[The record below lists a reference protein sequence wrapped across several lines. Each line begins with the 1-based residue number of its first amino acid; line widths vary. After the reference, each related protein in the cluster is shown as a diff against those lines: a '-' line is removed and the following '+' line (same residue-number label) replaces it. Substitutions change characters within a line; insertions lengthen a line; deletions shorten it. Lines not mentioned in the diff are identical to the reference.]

1 MRCYFERTQWQY
13 AQALRPFD
21 VHFCGMI
28 NIIFRLV
35 WQSAFSRRTPDKP
48 LAYRYNA
55 EILLFA
61 DEVMQLIRGLPNAS
75 PILQGSAL
83 TIGNFDG
90 VHLGH
95 QAILR
100 HLRAK
105 ADELHLP
112 MVVMLFEPQPREYF
126 SAENAAARLM
136 HLRDKLFYFEQAGVD
151 IVIVAKFDRSFAAL
165 PAQQFIEDWL
175 VRKLNVK
182 FLSIGDDFKFGAKRL
197 GNFAML
203 QQAGEKFGF
212 TVEDSH
218 SFCLNE
224 LRISSTAIR
233 EALAKDDLA
242 LAEKLL
248 GRPYRILGRVIHGN
262 ELGRTIGFPTANI
275 RLHRQVNPV
284 KGVYAVKVQLKSGA
298 LFNGVA
304 NIGTRPTIN
313 GMNQLLE
320 AHLFDFQG
328 DLYGQWLEVE
338 LCHKIRNEMKFPSF
352 EDLKKQIAQDVET
365 AKTFLEGVE

>member
-1 MRCYFERTQWQY
+1 
-13 AQALRPFD
+13 
-21 VHFCGMI
+21 
-28 NIIFRLV
+28 
-35 WQSAFSRRTPDKP
+35 
-48 LAYRYNA
+48 
-55 EILLFA
+55 
-61 DEVMQLIRGLPNAS
+61 MQLIRGLGNLPQNLHAC
-75 PILQGSAL
+75 AL

-100 HLRAK
+100 HLRTK

-126 SAENAAARLM
+126 CTENAPARLM
-136 HLRDKLFYFEQAGVD
+136 RLRDKLRYLKQAGVD
-151 IVIVAKFDRSFAAL
+151 MVIVAKFNRTFANL

-182 FLSIGDDFKFGAKRL
+182 FLSIGDDFKFGAKRQ
-197 GNFAML
+197 GNFTLL

-212 TVEDSH
+212 TVEDSR
-218 SFCLNE
+218 SFCLDA

-233 EALAKDDLA
+233 EALANDDLT

-284 KGVYAVKVQLKSGA
+284 KGVYAIKVRLKSGA
-298 LFNGVA
+298 FFDGVA

-313 GMNQLLE
+313 GVNQLLE

-328 DLYGQWLEVE
+328 DLYGEWLDVE

-352 EDLKKQIAQDVET
+352 DDLKAQITKDVET
-365 AKTFLEGVE
+365 AKNVFKTDRTL

>member
-1 MRCYFERTQWQY
+1 
-13 AQALRPFD
+13 
-21 VHFCGMI
+21 
-28 NIIFRLV
+28 
-35 WQSAFSRRTPDKP
+35 
-48 LAYRYNA
+48 
-55 EILLFA
+55 
-61 DEVMQLIRGLPNAS
+61 MQLIRGLGNLPQNLHAC
-75 PILQGSAL
+75 AL

-100 HLRAK
+100 HLRTK

-126 SAENAAARLM
+126 CAENAPARLM
-136 HLRDKLFYFEQAGVD
+136 RLRDKLRYLKQAGVD
-151 IVIVAKFDRSFAAL
+151 MVIVAKFDRTFADL

-175 VRKLNVK
+175 VRKLNVT
-182 FLSIGDDFKFGAKRL
+182 FLSIGDDFKFGAKRQ
-197 GNFAML
+197 GNFKLL

-212 TVEDSH
+212 TVEDSR
-218 SFCLNE
+218 SFCLDE

-233 EALAKDDLA
+233 EALANDDLK

-284 KGVYAVKVQLKSGA
+284 KGVYAVKVRLKSGA
-298 LFNGVA
+298 FFNGVA

-313 GMNQLLE
+313 GVNQLLE

-328 DLYGQWLEVE
+328 DLYGEWLDVE

-352 EDLKKQIAQDVET
+352 DDLKAQIAKDVET
-365 AKTFLEGVE
+365 AKNIFKTDRTF

>member
-1 MRCYFERTQWQY
+1 
-13 AQALRPFD
+13 
-21 VHFCGMI
+21 
-28 NIIFRLV
+28 
-35 WQSAFSRRTPDKP
+35 
-48 LAYRYNA
+48 
-55 EILLFA
+55 
-61 DEVMQLIRGLPNAS
+61 MQLIRGLGNLPQNLHAC
-75 PILQGSAL
+75 AL

-100 HLRAK
+100 HLRTK

-126 SAENAAARLM
+126 CTENAPARLM
-136 HLRDKLFYFEQAGVD
+136 RLRDKLRYLKQAGVD
-151 IVIVAKFDRSFAAL
+151 MVIVAKFDRTFANL

-175 VRKLNVK
+175 MRKLNVK
-182 FLSIGDDFKFGAKRL
+182 FLSIGDDFKFGSKRQ
-197 GNFAML
+197 GNFALL

-212 TVEDSH
+212 TVEDSR
-218 SFCLNE
+218 SFCLDE

-233 EALAKDDLA
+233 EALANDDLK

-284 KGVYAVKVQLKSGA
+284 KGVYAVKVRLKSGA
-298 LFNGVA
+298 FFNGVA

-313 GMNQLLE
+313 GVNQLLE

-328 DLYGQWLEVE
+328 DLYGQWLDIE

-352 EDLKKQIAQDVET
+352 DDLKAQIAQDVET
-365 AKTFLEGVE
+365 AKNVFKTNRTL

>member
-1 MRCYFERTQWQY
+1 
-13 AQALRPFD
+13 
-21 VHFCGMI
+21 
-28 NIIFRLV
+28 
-35 WQSAFSRRTPDKP
+35 
-48 LAYRYNA
+48 
-55 EILLFA
+55 
-61 DEVMQLIRGLPNAS
+61 MQLIRGLGNLPQNLHAC
-75 PILQGSAL
+75 AL

-100 HLRAK
+100 HLRTK

-126 SAENAAARLM
+126 CAENAPARLM
-136 HLRDKLFYFEQAGVD
+136 RLRDKLRYLKQAGVD
-151 IVIVAKFDRSFAAL
+151 MVIVAKFDGTFADL

-182 FLSIGDDFKFGAKRL
+182 FLSIGDDFKFGAKRQ
-197 GNFAML
+197 GNFALL

-212 TVEDSH
+212 IVEANR
-218 SFCLNE
+218 SFCLDK

-233 EALAKDDLA
+233 EALANDDLT

-248 GRPYRILGRVIHGN
+248 GRPYRILGCVIHGN

-284 KGVYAVKVQLKSGA
+284 KGVYAVRVRLKSGA
-298 LFNGVA
+298 FFNGVA

-313 GMNQLLE
+313 GVNQLLE

-328 DLYGQWLEVE
+328 DLYGQWVDVE
-338 LCHKIRNEMKFPSF
+338 LCQKIRNEMKFPSF
-352 EDLKKQIAQDVET
+352 DDLKAQIAKDVET
-365 AKTFLEGVE
+365 AKNVFKTDRTL

>member
-1 MRCYFERTQWQY
+1 
-13 AQALRPFD
+13 
-21 VHFCGMI
+21 
-28 NIIFRLV
+28 
-35 WQSAFSRRTPDKP
+35 
-48 LAYRYNA
+48 
-55 EILLFA
+55 
-61 DEVMQLIRGLPNAS
+61 MQLIRGLGNLPQNLHAC
-75 PILQGSAL
+75 AL

-126 SAENAAARLM
+126 CGKDAPARLM
-136 HLRDKLFYFEQAGVD
+136 RLRDKLHYLEQAGVD
-151 IVIVAKFDRSFAAL
+151 IVIVAKFDRTFAAL

-175 VRKLNVK
+175 VRKLKVK
-182 FLSIGDDFKFGAKRL
+182 FLSIGDDFKFGAKRQ

-203 QQAGEKFGF
+203 QQAGEQFGF
-212 TVEDSH
+212 TVEDNR
-218 SFCLNE
+218 SFCLDE

-233 EALAKDDLA
+233 LALANDDLP

-248 GRPYRILGRVIHGN
+248 GHPYRILGRVIHGN

-284 KGVYAVKVQLKSGA
+284 KGVYAVKVRLKSGA
-298 LFNGVA
+298 FFNGVA

-313 GMNQLLE
+313 GVNQLLE

-328 DLYGQWLEVE
+328 DLYGQCLEVE
-338 LCHKIRNEMKFPSF
+338 LCRKIRNEMKFPSF
-352 EDLKKQIAQDVET
+352 DALKAQIAQDVET
-365 AKTFLEGVE
+365 AKNIFKNDCTF

>member
-1 MRCYFERTQWQY
+1 
-13 AQALRPFD
+13 
-21 VHFCGMI
+21 
-28 NIIFRLV
+28 
-35 WQSAFSRRTPDKP
+35 
-48 LAYRYNA
+48 
-55 EILLFA
+55 
-61 DEVMQLIRGLPNAS
+61 MQLIRGLGNLPQN
-75 PILQGSAL
+75 LHTCAL

-100 HLRAK
+100 HLRTK

-126 SAENAAARLM
+126 CAENAPARLM
-136 HLRDKLFYFEQAGVD
+136 RLRDKLRYLKQAGVD
-151 IVIVAKFDRSFAAL
+151 MVIVAKFDGTFADL

-182 FLSIGDDFKFGAKRL
+182 FLSIGDDFKFGAKRQ
-197 GNFAML
+197 GNFVLL

-212 TVEDSH
+212 TVEDNR
-218 SFCLNE
+218 SFCLDA

-233 EALAKDDLA
+233 EALANDDLT
-242 LAEKLL
+242 LTEKLL

-284 KGVYAVKVQLKSGA
+284 KGVYAVRVRLKSGA
-298 LFNGVA
+298 FFNGVA

-313 GMNQLLE
+313 GVNQLLE

-328 DLYGQWLEVE
+328 DIYGQWLEVE

-352 EDLKKQIAQDVET
+352 DDLKAQIAQDVET
-365 AKTFLEGVE
+365 AKNIFKTDRTL

>member
-1 MRCYFERTQWQY
+1 
-13 AQALRPFD
+13 
-21 VHFCGMI
+21 
-28 NIIFRLV
+28 
-35 WQSAFSRRTPDKP
+35 
-48 LAYRYNA
+48 
-55 EILLFA
+55 
-61 DEVMQLIRGLPNAS
+61 MQLIRGLGNLPQNLHAC
-75 PILQGSAL
+75 AL

-100 HLRAK
+100 HLRTK

-126 SAENAAARLM
+126 CAENVPARLM
-136 HLRDKLFYFEQAGVD
+136 RLRDKLRYLKQAGVD
-151 IVIVAKFDRSFAAL
+151 MVIVAKFDRTFADL

-182 FLSIGDDFKFGAKRL
+182 FLSIGDDFKFGTKRQ
-197 GNFAML
+197 GNFALL

-212 TVEDSH
+212 TVEDSR
-218 SFCLNE
+218 SFCLDE

-233 EALAKDDLA
+233 EALANDDLT

-275 RLHRQVNPV
+275 RLHRQVNPA
-284 KGVYAVKVQLKSGA
+284 KGVYAVKVRLKSGA
-298 LFNGVA
+298 FFNGVA

-313 GMNQLLE
+313 GVNQLLE

-328 DLYGQWLEVE
+328 DLYGQWLDVE
-338 LCHKIRNEMKFPSF
+338 LCHKIRDEMKFPSF
-352 EDLKKQIAQDVET
+352 DDLKAQIAKDVET
-365 AKTFLEGVE
+365 AKNVFKTDRTL

>member
-1 MRCYFERTQWQY
+1 
-13 AQALRPFD
+13 
-21 VHFCGMI
+21 
-28 NIIFRLV
+28 
-35 WQSAFSRRTPDKP
+35 
-48 LAYRYNA
+48 
-55 EILLFA
+55 
-61 DEVMQLIRGLPNAS
+61 MQLIRGLGNLPQNLHAC
-75 PILQGSAL
+75 AL

-100 HLRAK
+100 HLRTK

-126 SAENAAARLM
+126 CAENAPARLM
-136 HLRDKLFYFEQAGVD
+136 RLRDKLRYLKQAGVD
-151 IVIVAKFDRSFAAL
+151 MVIVAKFDGTFADL

-182 FLSIGDDFKFGAKRL
+182 FLSIGDDFKFGAKRQ
-197 GNFAML
+197 GNFVLL

-212 TVEDSH
+212 TVEDSR
-218 SFCLNE
+218 SFCLDE

-233 EALAKDDLA
+233 EALANDDLT

-275 RLHRQVNPV
+275 RLHRQVNPA
-284 KGVYAVKVQLKSGA
+284 KGVYAVKVRLKSGA
-298 LFNGVA
+298 FFNGVA

-313 GMNQLLE
+313 GVNQLLE

-328 DLYGQWLEVE
+328 DLYGEWLDVE

-352 EDLKKQIAQDVET
+352 EDLKAQIAQDVET
-365 AKTFLEGVE
+365 AKNVFKTDRTL

>member
-1 MRCYFERTQWQY
+1 
-13 AQALRPFD
+13 
-21 VHFCGMI
+21 
-28 NIIFRLV
+28 
-35 WQSAFSRRTPDKP
+35 
-48 LAYRYNA
+48 
-55 EILLFA
+55 
-61 DEVMQLIRGLPNAS
+61 MQLIRGLGNLPQNLHAC
-75 PILQGSAL
+75 AL

-100 HLRAK
+100 HLRTK

-126 SAENAAARLM
+126 FAENAPARLM
-136 HLRDKLFYFEQAGVD
+136 RLRDKLRYLKQAGVD
-151 IVIVAKFDRSFAAL
+151 MVIVAKFDRTFADL
-165 PAQQFIEDWL
+165 SAQQFIEDWL

-182 FLSIGDDFKFGAKRL
+182 FLSIGDDFKFGAKRQ
-197 GNFAML
+197 GNFALL
-203 QQAGEKFGF
+203 QQSGEKFDF
-212 TVEDSH
+212 TVEDSR
-218 SFCLNE
+218 SFCLDA

-233 EALAKDDLA
+233 EALANDDLT

-284 KGVYAVKVQLKSGA
+284 KGVYAVKVRLKSGA
-298 LFNGVA
+298 FFNGVA

-313 GMNQLLE
+313 GVNQLLE

-328 DLYGQWLEVE
+328 DLYGQWLDIE

-352 EDLKKQIAQDVET
+352 DDLKAQIAQDVET
-365 AKTFLEGVE
+365 AKNVFKTDRTL

>member
-1 MRCYFERTQWQY
+1 
-13 AQALRPFD
+13 
-21 VHFCGMI
+21 
-28 NIIFRLV
+28 
-35 WQSAFSRRTPDKP
+35 
-48 LAYRYNA
+48 
-55 EILLFA
+55 
-61 DEVMQLIRGLPNAS
+61 MQLIRGLGNLPQNLHAC
-75 PILQGSAL
+75 AL

-100 HLRAK
+100 HLRTK

-126 SAENAAARLM
+126 CTENAPARLM
-136 HLRDKLFYFEQAGVD
+136 RLRDKLRYLKQAGVD
-151 IVIVAKFDRSFAAL
+151 MVIVAKFDRTFANL

-175 VRKLNVK
+175 MRKLNVK
-182 FLSIGDDFKFGAKRL
+182 FLSIGDDFKFGSKRQ
-197 GNFAML
+197 GNFALL

-212 TVEDSH
+212 TVEDSR
-218 SFCLNE
+218 SFCLDE

-233 EALAKDDLA
+233 EALANDDLK

-284 KGVYAVKVQLKSGA
+284 KGVYAVKVRLKSGA
-298 LFNGVA
+298 FFNGVA

-313 GMNQLLE
+313 GVNQLLE

-328 DLYGQWLEVE
+328 DLYGQWLDIE

-352 EDLKKQIAQDVET
+352 DDLKAQIAQDVET
-365 AKTFLEGVE
+365 AKNVFKTDRTL

>member
-1 MRCYFERTQWQY
+1 
-13 AQALRPFD
+13 
-21 VHFCGMI
+21 
-28 NIIFRLV
+28 
-35 WQSAFSRRTPDKP
+35 
-48 LAYRYNA
+48 
-55 EILLFA
+55 
-61 DEVMQLIRGLPNAS
+61 MQLIRGLGNLPQN
-75 PILQGSAL
+75 LHTCAL

-100 HLRAK
+100 HLRTK

-126 SAENAAARLM
+126 CAENAPARLM
-136 HLRDKLFYFEQAGVD
+136 RLRDKLRYLKQAGVD
-151 IVIVAKFDRSFAAL
+151 MVIVAKFDRTFADL

-182 FLSIGDDFKFGAKRL
+182 FLSIGDDFKFGAKRQ
-197 GNFAML
+197 GNFVLL

-212 TVEDSH
+212 TVEDNR
-218 SFCLNE
+218 SFCLDA

-233 EALAKDDLA
+233 EALANDDLT
-242 LAEKLL
+242 LTEKLL

-284 KGVYAVKVQLKSGA
+284 KGVYAVRVRLKSGA
-298 LFNGVA
+298 FFNGVA

-313 GMNQLLE
+313 GVNQLLE

-328 DLYGQWLEVE
+328 DIYGQWLEVE

-352 EDLKKQIAQDVET
+352 DDLKAQIAQDAET
-365 AKTFLEGVE
+365 AKNIFKTDRTL

>member
-1 MRCYFERTQWQY
+1 MR
-13 AQALRPFD
+13 
-21 VHFCGMI
+21 
-28 NIIFRLV
+28 
-35 WQSAFSRRTPDKP
+35 
-48 LAYRYNA
+48 
-55 EILLFA
+55 
-61 DEVMQLIRGLPNAS
+61 
-75 PILQGSAL
+75 
-83 TIGNFDG
+83 
-90 VHLGH
+90 
-95 QAILR
+95 
-100 HLRAK
+100 
-105 ADELHLP
+105 
-112 MVVMLFEPQPREYF
+112 
-126 SAENAAARLM
+126 
-136 HLRDKLFYFEQAGVD
+136 LRDKLRYLKQAGVD
-151 IVIVAKFDRSFAAL
+151 MVIVAKFDRTFADL

-182 FLSIGDDFKFGAKRL
+182 FLSIGDDFKFGAKRQ
-197 GNFAML
+197 GNFVLL

-212 TVEDSH
+212 TVEDNR
-218 SFCLNE
+218 SFCLDE

-233 EALAKDDLA
+233 EALANDDLT

-284 KGVYAVKVQLKSGA
+284 KGVYAVKVRLKSGA
-298 LFNGVA
+298 FFNGVA

-313 GMNQLLE
+313 GVNQLLE

-352 EDLKKQIAQDVET
+352 DDLKTQIAQDVET
-365 AKTFLEGVE
+365 AKNVFKTGRTL